1 MEPILFSFK
10 HYPDERYIAKQP
22 WYVAL
27 KSAKTGLVTRTDY
40 LQSHD
45 CRIASKYKLKS
56 IDPCG
61 RTPAEVEMWNKVIQ
75 TAETQARVRAAQ
87 MHLNVVTTL
96 SALPLTVRCCD
107 NYQSQ
112 SAAVARQG
120 LHTDEIDRD
129 WIYDTG
135 AATCLIGTELL
146 TNEENAAFSQ
156 CHHKTSLRL
165 QGSLR
170 VTRRSCVTFPT
181 LVKDNATS

>member
-45 CRIASKYKLKS
+45 CQTASKYKLKS

-75 TAETQARVRAAQ
+75 TAETQARVRAVQ

-107 NYQSQ
+107 NRQSHG
-112 SAAVARQG
+112 AAVALLG
-120 LHTDEIDRD
+120 LHTGEIDRD

-135 AATCLIGTELL
+135 AVTCFIEIGNL
-146 TNEENAAFSQ
+146 TF
-156 CHHKTSLRL
+156 
-165 QGSLR
+165 
-170 VTRRSCVTFPT
+170 
-181 LVKDNATS
+181 